1 MPSLDARSRSSRTRI
16 PFEKIPLAF
25 NPLKF
30 LAMSLIEKNQQ
41 RKELELQK
49 NMNEFAEQNT
59 AAYEK
64 AIKLELENQS
74 MNMRPLEYL
83 HEIAETEDEDAQ
95 VGTPMQIN
103 VDVKAAM

>member
-1 MPSLDARSRSSRTRI
+1 MERPVSPIKIQNQPSFVSRLPRMPSLDARSRSSRTRI

-49 NMNEFAEQNT
+49 NMNEFAE
-59 AAYEK
+59 
-64 AIKLELENQS
+64 
-74 MNMRPLEYL
+74 
-83 HEIAETEDEDAQ
+83 
-95 VGTPMQIN
+95 
-103 VDVKAAM
+103 